1 MSISGSFVSSGLYSS
16 SATSVSNILQQW
28 GNSPIASCVLGISSI
43 GMKSKLSYN
52 LAHSA
57 LLLLQKEIDY
67 EVDEEEMQN
76 EKGIIIEYGD
86 YSPKMSKDELI
97 CVEKGFVKYHYND
110 KGGLRY
116 YVINYRDFIKNFGEI
131 GYIDLNIEVENQK
144 TFNSFIEKI
153 ANLEDNRWIQANY
166 SVGFLNNFNCQT
178 FALEALRELKPYF
191 NMANVY
197 PADEDLAKKK
207 SRKKLDFVP
216 KEIKDE
222 IMNYYKN

>member
-1 MSISGSFVSSGLYSS
+1 MSISGSFVSSGLSS
-16 SATSVSNILQQW
+16 SLATSVSNILQQW

-43 GMKSKLSYN
+43 GKKSKLSYN

-76 EKGIIIEYGD
+76 EKGILIEYGD

-97 CVEKGFVKYHYND
+97 CVKKGFVKYHYDD

-153 ANLEDNRWIQANY
+153 ANLEGNKWIQANY
-166 SVGFLNNFNCQT
+166 SAGLLNNFNCQT

-222 IMNYYKN
+222 IMNYYKK